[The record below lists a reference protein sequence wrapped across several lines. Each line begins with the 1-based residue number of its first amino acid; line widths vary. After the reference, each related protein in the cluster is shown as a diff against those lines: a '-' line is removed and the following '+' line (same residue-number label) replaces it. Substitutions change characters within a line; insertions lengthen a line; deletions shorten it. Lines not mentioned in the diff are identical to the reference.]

1 MEYRCTKNLARKISA
16 HNSKIVH
23 SDSGGTEERGGCNCR
38 VKANCPVGGQCQK
51 TGVVYQAEVKREDNI
66 VDTYVGLS
74 ATSFKDRYSNHT
86 SSFRTRNPKNSTTL
100 SKYVWGLEDQGIRH
114 EIKWKIVSR
123 AKPFNHVTKKCR
135 LCVREK
141 FFIIFQPEI
150 ATLNSKNEVAG
161 FCLHK
166 DSQLLKNS

>member
-1 MEYRCTKNLARKISA
+1 M
-16 HNSKIVH
+16 
-23 SDSGGTEERGGCNCR
+23 
-38 VKANCPVGGQCQK
+38 PK

-74 ATSFKDRYSNHT
+74 ATSFKDRYRNHT

-135 LCVREK
+135 LCVKENFSS
-141 FFIIFQPEI
+141 FF
-150 ATLNSKNEVAG
+150 
-161 FCLHK
+161 
-166 DSQLLKNS
+166 SQKWPP